1 VEIVSSAR
9 IKIAAN
15 VFISQSSFS
24 IVAKKKRQS
33 LAPFLDRGGKQPWR
47 VHTGCSSKAK
57 ITAAGCIAASRDSR
71 LFQLEIVDGNLRRRD
86 QPTRM

>member
-24 IVAKKKRQS
+24 IVAKKSVRAWRLFWTEAGNNRGEYTPAVAGRQ
-33 LAPFLDRGGKQPWR
+33 
-47 VHTGCSSKAK
+47 
-57 ITAAGCIAASRDSR
+57 TAAGCIAASRDSR